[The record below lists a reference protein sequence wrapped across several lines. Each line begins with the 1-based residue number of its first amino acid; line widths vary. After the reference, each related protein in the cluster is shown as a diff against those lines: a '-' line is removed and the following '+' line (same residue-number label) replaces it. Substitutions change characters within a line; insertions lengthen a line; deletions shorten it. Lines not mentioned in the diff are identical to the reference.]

1 MTLHKEDTTDV
12 DAIQVHSAKDL
23 EHEFSEMLKCYNDK
37 ETEHNWEARERS
49 ITQIRGF
56 LRGNAPEAYLD
67 VLVHGIRNM
76 VDGIIKAVESLR
88 TQLAVKALLLVG
100 DIGIY
105 VGKHLDTYIND
116 QLLMCMMRC
125 AGLTKKMVATASLQA
140 TITFLRHANFY
151 PKFVNML
158 SLAIND
164 KNTQVRLYTMQYCKT
179 LLQTHAYR
187 DHTRVIM
194 DRTNCTD
201 QFEVIINKGLN
212 DATPAVREVCREAFW
227 EFWEHWRDRGEYFLK
242 QLPSTAQKQLEKS
255 KTSNTKPTRNLNSP
269 TNSSGS
275 LRASSSLGRHNL
287 SPSNSTLSTGSTGSV
302 DTTKPFR
309 QNGSPH
315 LFRYGSPPTVPSQL
329 YDSPSPP
336 PSISPNRKT
345 RVPGLNK
352 KKSAV
357 GLNKRKAPSL
367 FALLN
372 NEDYNLRIDGI
383 HQVAKKLGM
392 YPYTPTPNL
401 ELIDLETQPAI
412 DGETLKTIILQQ
424 FEEPSDILVYET
436 LSSWEG
442 VTCVMLRLLNFEEYI
457 PRLILDAHTDEI
469 SARRSEL
476 NRQIQGKLALRRAK
490 LFLQQQQHAGLADGL
505 FTNLVQFGG
514 FGNTTQRMPAGKR
527 DIYKLPAN
535 RRKLTKEF
543 LVWMDELL
551 RPLIG
556 LEVDV
561 EEEAWE
567 GVPEEY
573 RHMGRSAAA
582 GWFESD
588 ANVHQCLNVLLPLVT
603 TYNSGSL
610 WHGPLVAF
618 IKHLRLLNQ
627 QLFDSVTAAYDEYSV
642 NKICRIL
649 GIRLDSPPSVERP
662 PAVSVAEP
670 VNALE
675 SLPEMT
681 KNEEQVIK
689 EQEQQ
694 VPTVI
699 EEPVEIDEA
708 EDEFIGRK
716 EFDKRELEVIKEHG
730 EEEHGEDED
739 TEEKHCIEDNEEK
752 QDDTVKKDSEEP
764 LMNKEDVS
772 MHLST
777 KENEQKAPML
787 TDDDKPVKV
796 EQKTPDL
803 TDVVYDRR
811 LEEDDRGRTKSPIPN
826 YFESNMVP
834 PLTSNFPDNHV
845 TDSNYYESGPMLYP
859 THGASERSTPI
870 STTDGSTSP
879 QQSPAIQ
886 FQISEPNKDKYP
898 EPKFVPFFY
907 PEKVNYPCAV
917 FQSNAR
923 STAGSVRG
931 GKDKTAL
938 LYALIDKLKSSSIQP
953 SDNVNTFR
961 KLTGLLKEVPIRR
974 RWDQGGSEENGNETW
989 AGANGDG
996 GNFVE
1001 LVQSILLHLDTP
1013 TDKRTISALE
1023 CTRQLAVT
1031 QSGLFKFFERK
1042 SNDKGMT
1049 VESLLTEKLL
1059 ELRSNENPTICIA
1072 AEDALDAVLS
1082 TLTPP
1087 TAFEMLMAFIVYR
1100 STIAPYDDQTIS
1112 GNRYH
1117 PVGSALTYVARSVR
1131 ELHDVFY
1138 IEEWLT
1144 KGAVNAFF
1152 KGMNSPLVSVRKSCV
1167 EAIVAFHEIIHDT
1180 IYSCLEDLREDQI
1193 NLIRHYVTKSLK
1205 KKASLRNMRETHQ
1218 FL

>member
-1 MTLHKEDTTDV
+1 M
-12 DAIQVHSAKDL
+12 
-23 EHEFSEMLKCYNDK
+23 
-37 ETEHNWEARERS
+37 
-49 ITQIRGF
+49 
-56 LRGNAPEAYLD
+56 
-67 VLVHGIRNM
+67 
-76 VDGIIKAVESLR
+76 
-88 TQLAVKALLLVG
+88 
-100 DIGIY
+100 
-105 VGKHLDTYIND
+105 
-116 QLLMCMMRC
+116 
-125 AGLTKKMVATASLQA
+125 
-140 TITFLRHANFY
+140 
-151 PKFVNML
+151 
-158 SLAIND
+158 
-164 KNTQVRLYTMQYCKT
+164 
-179 LLQTHAYR
+179 
-187 DHTRVIM
+187 
-194 DRTNCTD
+194 
-201 QFEVIINKGLN
+201 
-212 DATPAVREVCREAFW
+212 
-227 EFWEHWRDRGEYFLK
+227 K

-275 LRASSSLGRHNL
+275 LRASSSLGRHDL

-383 HQVAKKLGM
+383 HQVAKKLGI

-424 FEEPSDILVYET
+424 FEEPSDILVYEI

-514 FGNTTQRMPAGKR
+514 FGNTTQKMPAGKR

-582 GWFESD
+582 SWFESD
-588 ANVHQCLNVLLPLVT
+588 ANVRQCLNVLLPLVT

-649 GIRLDSPPSVERP
+649 GIRLDSPPSVERS

-699 EEPVEIDEA
+699 EEPAEIHEA

-739 TEEKHCIEDNEEK
+739 TEEKHCIEGNEQK
-752 QDDTVKKDSEEP
+752 QDDTVKKDSEEL

-803 TDVVYDRR
+803 TDVVYDSR

-845 TDSNYYESGPMLYP
+845 TDSNYYESGPML
-859 THGASERSTPI
+859 
-870 STTDGSTSP
+870 
-879 QQSPAIQ
+879 
-886 FQISEPNKDKYP
+886 
-898 EPKFVPFFY
+898 
-907 PEKVNYPCAV
+907 
-917 FQSNAR
+917 
-923 STAGSVRG
+923 
-931 GKDKTAL
+931 
-938 LYALIDKLKSSSIQP
+938 
-953 SDNVNTFR
+953 
-961 KLTGLLKEVPIRR
+961 
-974 RWDQGGSEENGNETW
+974 
-989 AGANGDG
+989 
-996 GNFVE
+996 
-1001 LVQSILLHLDTP
+1001 
-1013 TDKRTISALE
+1013 
-1023 CTRQLAVT
+1023 VT
-1031 QSGLFKFFERK
+1031 
-1042 SNDKGMT
+1042 
-1049 VESLLTEKLL
+1049 
-1059 ELRSNENPTICIA
+1059 
-1072 AEDALDAVLS
+1072 
-1082 TLTPP
+1082 
-1087 TAFEMLMAFIVYR
+1087 
-1100 STIAPYDDQTIS
+1100 
-1112 GNRYH
+1112 
-1117 PVGSALTYVARSVR
+1117 
-1131 ELHDVFY
+1131 
-1138 IEEWLT
+1138 
-1144 KGAVNAFF
+1144 
-1152 KGMNSPLVSVRKSCV
+1152 
-1167 EAIVAFHEIIHDT
+1167 
-1180 IYSCLEDLREDQI
+1180 
-1193 NLIRHYVTKSLK
+1193 
-1205 KKASLRNMRETHQ
+1205 
-1218 FL
+1218 